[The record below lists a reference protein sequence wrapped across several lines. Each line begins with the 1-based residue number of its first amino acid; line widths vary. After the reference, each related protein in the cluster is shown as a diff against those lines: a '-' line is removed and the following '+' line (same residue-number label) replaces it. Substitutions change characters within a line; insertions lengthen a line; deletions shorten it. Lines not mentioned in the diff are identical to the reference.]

1 MKKWVNNVN
10 VGLLMMRLL
19 ELEKLGCGDAL
30 FEGRAAQAAVGLVM
44 VREKMQFEESRS
56 IYRNLK
62 GVYCSGQILLFP

>member
-30 FEGRAAQAAVGLVM
+30 FEGRAAQATVGLVM
-44 VREKMQFEESRS
+44 VREK
-56 IYRNLK
+56 
-62 GVYCSGQILLFP
+62 CSSKRAAPFIVI